1 MRILLTG
8 SQGYIGSVLHPI
20 LLSKGFEVIAVDAGF
35 FEECSF
41 ESLDHK
47 VTTKRLDIRNI
58 TESDLADV
66 DVIIHLAALSNDP
79 LGEMN
84 ASLTDQ
90 INRDATI
97 RLASLAKS
105 CGVRRFVFASSQSM
119 YGISDA
125 SEELDEYASLKRPIT
140 AYARTKW
147 ESELALFSMTA
158 PGFEVVCFRPSTVFG
173 VSPRLRCDIVFNNLV
188 ACAYTT
194 KKIEIKSDGTPWRPV
209 IHVRDVCD
217 ALIAGIIAPASV
229 VSGRAYNVG
238 ILGGNYSV
246 RDLAEAAS
254 KVVPGCELVFTGEHG
269 KDSRSYRVSFRRIFD
284 ELGQWYQPSW
294 SLDRGGLEL
303 VEFFSKHNFSEIDFR
318 AEKTNRLPRLLNLT
332 SQRKLDSNLFWN

>member
-1 MRILLTG
+1 MKILLTG

-20 LLSKGFEVIAVDAGF
+20 LLSKGFEVFAVDAGF
-35 FEECSF
+35 FAECSF
-41 ESLDHK
+41 ESLAYEDA
-47 VTTKRLDIRNI
+47 TRRLDIRDI
-58 TESDLADV
+58 SESDLAEV
-66 DVIIHLAALSNDP
+66 DAIIHLAALSNDP

-97 RLASLAKS
+97 QLASLAKS

-125 SEELDEYASLKRPIT
+125 CEELDEYSSLKRPIT

-147 ESELALFSMTA
+147 ESEQALVSMTS

-188 ACAYTT
+188 ACAYAT

-238 ILGGNYSV
+238 ILGGNYTV

-318 AEKTNRLPRLLNLT
+318 ADKTNRLPRLLNLI